1 MALGSTAC
9 PADHTSPAARPGSA
23 RHTTWMPRSCCSSDG
38 GWGIHVVSAEPERA
52 ANRNHQ
58 SRESC
63 GNAGAPTEL
72 ELRQP
77 QDHRGTPVTPPGR
90 AVRHGWL
97 VGGVCVLGH
106 QPGQLRVDLAHHCP
120 DGGYPRRQGRRIRA
134 LAVGV
139 ELVDGLGHAPESGLV
154 DRIHHRRLS
163 ARRRPRACFGK
174 PGYPQLA
181 TQCLWIKIVDHRP
194 ENPPQVFL
202 PHTRWIA
209 FSLLMYVGLWWS

>member
-9 PADHTSPAARPGSA
+9 PADHTSPAVRPLLAPGR
-23 RHTTWMPRSCCSSDG
+23 RHGCRVHAVPATWMGHPCRIRG
-38 GWGIHVVSAEPERA
+38 AGARGEPESPVTGILWER
-52 ANRNHQ
+52 
-58 SRESC
+58 
-63 GNAGAPTEL
+63 
-72 ELRQP
+72 
-77 QDHRGTPVTPPGR
+77 RGTKGTGATAAVGSPRNPSHPPGR

-97 VGGVCVLGH
+97 VRGVCVLGH

-154 DRIHHRRLS
+154 DRTHHRRLS

-174 PGYPQLA
+174 PGYPQLP

-194 ENPPQVFL
+194 ENPP
-202 PHTRWIA
+202 
-209 FSLLMYVGLWWS
+209 